1 MGYKIAIGGDHAGFT
16 YKSLLKEQL
25 ETAGHEVTDFGP
37 GSDASVDY
45 PDHVHPLAKAVV
57 NKEADFGILICG
69 SGNGVAMTANKYQEV
84 RAALCW
90 QTELA
95 KLSREHNN
103 ANILCIPARFVSQDV
118 AADMTRVFLE
128 TEFEGG
134 RHQNRVD
141 KIPVC

>member
-1 MGYKIAIGGDHAGFT
+1 MGYKVAIGGDHAGFI
-16 YKSLLKEQL
+16 YKNLLIEQL
-25 ETAGHEVTDFGP
+25 EAAGHEVTDFGP

-57 NKEADFGILICG
+57 NKEADFGVLICG

-103 ANILCIPARFVSQDV
+103 ANILCIPARFVSAEV